1 MNYVL
6 LITEMSN
13 QRFHSKFTVISS
25 QRGNDLLLY
34 NGYKYNKQRV
44 NLNGHTVW
52 RCSKRKKCNVTL
64 ISNGELVIKEEKH
77 KCEASEVD
85 NEVRKKISKCIERA
99 KNETTPVPSIY
110 AEVVEEFNN
119 SGFDLVKKMP
129 SYENLKKTLYKHRLK
144 ALQAK
149 RTRFHRVEKVEVP
162 GVFKQFLLA
171 DYMEKK
177 NRVLRFASPKG
188 RETLKTAKHFFGDGT
203 FKSAPPPFTQ
213 LYAIHADTGSTEE
226 ANGIVPVCYAFLPN
240 KKQKTY
246 EIMFN
251 LLKSQVPEMNPKTF
265 TTDYESSA
273 MLAIR
278 ETFRDV
284 KSQGCFFH
292 FSRACWRKAEKLGLR
307 KTKILKSHV
316 RRAISLA
323 YLPKDFVMDGWLYVK
338 GETGNNEK
346 VTDFNNYFES
356 TWLGKKS
363 LFADKWCFYKTFH
376 RTNNANESWNGRLNK
391 KISAKP
397 NIATLLRV
405 LHKDSNYYFG
415 LLRQKGFIS
424 KKRAETII
432 TQRKIEHCVQELCD
446 GEISVG
452 YCIEKLSN
460 I

>member
-1 MNYVL
+1 MPE
-6 LITEMSN
+6 TGDSEMSN

-64 ISNGELVIKEEKH
+64 II
-77 KCEASEVD
+77 
-85 NEVRKKISKCIERA
+85 
-99 KNETTPVPSIY
+99 
-110 AEVVEEFNN
+110 
-119 SGFDLVKKMP
+119 KKMP

-177 NRVLRFASPKG
+177 NRVLIFASPKG

-203 FKSAPPPFTQ
+203 FK
-213 LYAIHADTGSTEE
+213 I
-226 ANGIVPVCYAFLPN
+226 CYAFLPN

-338 GETGNNEK
+338 GET
-346 VTDFNNYFES
+346 
-356 TWLGKKS
+356 
-363 LFADKWCFYKTFH
+363 
-376 RTNNANESWNGRLNK
+376 
-391 KISAKP
+391 
-397 NIATLLRV
+397 
-405 LHKDSNYYFG
+405 DSNYYFG